1 MAMYELLSTAVASPG
16 SGKKS
21 AVRATGAPVKNHK
34 KQNFQPPTT
43 HHPPLTTNHSPLT
56 FYFAI
61 FVGH

>member
-1 MAMYELLSTAVASPG
+1 MYGLLSTAVASPG